1 VRTRQNCLGTGG
13 AVAGFLVTALAALG
27 CGSNP
32 TPLES
37 PPDDSSRP
45 SAAAAAI
52 SAPAAIHALYEPF
65 TRDNPGDLVVVVFT
79 PSSSEVVVVRGDE
92 GVAELIYPLGSQ
104 AKLTVALSLN
114 ELAGEGVVSL
124 DEPIGELAAGIPDE
138 AGSRTLRELLT
149 HHGGL
154 VLEPQSWEP
163 PHGAYDTTA
172 LLSDLAATPPDG
184 SGYAYSNLGCMLLAH
199 VVEER
204 LGRSFRDETAQ
215 RLSVWMSH
223 RDGVL
228 GYELPPEAGATVEP
242 TRSPTGTSPRRPLH
256 KTKP

>member
-45 SAAAAAI
+45 SSAAAAI

-65 TRDNPGDLVVVVFT
+65 TRDNSGDLVVVVFT

-223 RDGVL
+223 RDGHL
-228 GYELPPEAGATVEP
+228 RPEP
-242 TRSPTGTSPRRPLH
+242 Q
-256 KTKP
+256 